1 MNRIVLAYS
10 GGLDTSVAIPW
21 LAERCKAEI
30 IAVTLDLGQGREL
43 DDVRER
49 ALAAG
54 ATRAHVIDAREELA
68 TDFILPALR
77 AGAVYEGRYPL
88 ATALG
93 RPLIARHLV
102 EIAHIE
108 GATAVA
114 HGCAHQ
120 GADRRRIEVSAR
132 ALDPSLQVIASA
144 DLWSPTHDETVAYA
158 RSRGIPVPA
167 SASSPYTID
176 VNLWGRSIEG
186 EVLDDAWREPTE
198 EIYALTK
205 SPADTAD
212 IPAYVEIEFDR
223 GVPIEV
229 NGVALAP
236 VDLITSL
243 ETIAGAHGVGR
254 IDMMED
260 RLDGIRS
267 REIYEAPAAV
277 LLHAAHREL
286 ERLVTPRDLA
296 RLSTDLGRKYAD
308 LIYDGLWYSPTREA
322 IDAFVAKVQDHV
334 TGTIRLKLFKGDCH
348 VVGRRS
354 AFALRDA
361 DLNET
366 ARVVSS
372 PSIAPLV
379 N

>member
-1 MNRIVLAYS
+1 MNRIVFAYS
-10 GGLDTSVAIPW
+10 GGLDTSAAIPW
-21 LAERCKAEI
+21 LAEHFHAEI
-30 IAVTLDLGQGREL
+30 VAVTLDLGQGREL

-54 ATRAHVIDAREELA
+54 AVRAHVVDAREELA
-68 TDFILPALR
+68 SDFILPALR

-88 ATALG
+88 STALG
-93 RPLIARHLV
+93 RPLIAKHLV

-114 HGCAHQ
+114 HGCAHK
-120 GADRRRIEVSAR
+120 GADRRRIEISAR

-144 DLWSPTHDETVAYA
+144 DLWSPTHEETVAYA
-158 RSRGIPVPA
+158 RSRGIQVPA
-167 SASSPYTID
+167 ASGPYAID

-186 EVLDDAWREPTE
+186 PELDDAWREPSE
-198 EIYALTK
+198 EIYLLTK
-205 SPADTAD
+205 SPREAAD

-243 ETIAGAHGVGR
+243 ETIAGAHAVGR

-296 RLSTDLGRKYAD
+296 RLSTELGRKYAD
-308 LIYDGLWYSPTREA
+308 LIYDGLWYSPTRDA
-322 IDAFVAKVQDHV
+322 IDAFVAKVQEHV

-354 AFALRDA
+354 PFALRDI
-361 DLNET
+361 DLNEMT
-366 ARVVSS
+366 RVL
-372 PSIAPLV
+372 PAPIAPLG